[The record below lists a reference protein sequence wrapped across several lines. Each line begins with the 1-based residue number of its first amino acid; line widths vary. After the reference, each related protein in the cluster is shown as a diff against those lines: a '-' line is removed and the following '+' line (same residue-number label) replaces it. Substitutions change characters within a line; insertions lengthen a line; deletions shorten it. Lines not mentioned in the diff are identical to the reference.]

1 MLDEAC
7 EGLAHHGAP
16 LFGAVGNVGS
26 SLRALEDSLA
36 EESGEDAAVRDQRRQ
51 ADAAMINYL
60 RREDF
65 EGPHYRQF
73 MQTLME
79 YGWRILSGWSANG
92 LIFDRVARA
101 GRPVPATMVTT
112 AWADDERSQVVTD
125 TVIKGSTLFREH
137 GLVRGKWTPEGGAS
151 LTTYFVGAGLLA
163 FNPVYIKWYKAYR
176 LGQSELDHRAAGEDD
191 VLRAQRDIPDQR
203 ATDPAHIAT
212 VHDDIASLRV
222 LLPDEKLRGALALM
236 TLGYSQVEAAAEVGL
251 TTKALEGRL
260 ARARTKVSASRSI
273 RVGLEEGEHDEC

>member
-1 MLDEAC
+1 MR
-7 EGLAHHGAP
+7 GAT
-16 LFGAVGNVGS
+16 VNVGG
-26 SLRALEDSLA
+26 SLRALEASLA
-36 EESGEDAAVRDQRRQ
+36 EASDESAAVRDQRRQ
-51 ADAAMINYL
+51 TDAAMIDFL
-60 RREDF
+60 RRKDF
-65 EGPHYRQF
+65 QGPYYREF

-101 GRPVPATMVTT
+101 GRPIPTTMVTT

-137 GLVRGKWTPEGGAS
+137 GLVRGKWTPDGGAS
-151 LTTYFVGAGLLA
+151 LTTYFVGAALLA
-163 FNPVYIKWYKAYR
+163 FSPVYIKWYKAYR
-176 LGQSELDHRAAGEDD
+176 LGQSELDHRTAGEDD
-191 VLRAQRDIPDQR
+191 ILRAQRDIPDQR
-203 ATDPAHIAT
+203 ATDPAHIAV
-212 VHDDIASLRV
+212 VHDDIAQLKS

-236 TLGYSQVEAAAEVGL
+236 ALGYSQVEAAAEVGL

-273 RVGLEEGEHDEC
+273 RVGLEEGGAR